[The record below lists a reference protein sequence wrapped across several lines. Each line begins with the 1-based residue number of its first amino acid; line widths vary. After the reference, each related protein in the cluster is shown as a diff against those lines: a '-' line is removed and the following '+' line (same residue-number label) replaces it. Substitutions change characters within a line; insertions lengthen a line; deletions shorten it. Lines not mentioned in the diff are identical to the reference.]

1 MPMGSAAFADEP
13 EVVTAEAVHVRVNDG
28 NRRGSCDHGL
38 DSVTAISKNRE
49 AGLGCK
55 VVGRDDHAASAEA
68 FRSSSFTPVM
78 PLHFLRGEMM
88 AWGQCRRQRWKQLT

>member
-1 MPMGSAAFADEP
+1 MRRRHHADGLAAAFADEP

-28 NRRGSCDHGL
+28 DRRGSCDHGL

-55 VVGRDDHAASAEA
+55 VVGRDDHAASRPRRFDHRAL
-68 FRSSSFTPVM
+68 
-78 PLHFLRGEMM
+78 PLSCHYASCEG
-88 AWGQCRRQRWKQLT
+88 K